1 MLHSKPYLK
10 HNILIQL
17 IIYKHLKSFLL
28 GKVLNYLQAI
38 AKVRLLVLNLFI
50 EQEYHYFINYY
61 DRNSKKK
68 VLLFL
73 IRLKNVIYQIS
84 NYLLI

>member
-1 MLHSKPYLK
+1 MLHSQPYLK

-17 IIYKHLKSFLL
+17 VIYKHLKSFLL
-28 GKVLNYLQAI
+28 GKALNYLQAI
-38 AKVRLLVLNLFI
+38 IRVELLILNLFI
-50 EQEYHYFINYY
+50 KQEYHYFINCY
-61 DRNSKKK
+61 DHNNKKK

-73 IRLKNVIYQIS
+73 IRLKNVVYQTS